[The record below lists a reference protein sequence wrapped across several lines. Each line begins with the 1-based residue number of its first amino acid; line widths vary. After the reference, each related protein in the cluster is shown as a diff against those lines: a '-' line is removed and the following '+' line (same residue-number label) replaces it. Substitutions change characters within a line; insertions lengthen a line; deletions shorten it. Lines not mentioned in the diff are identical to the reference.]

1 MGLNN
6 VAVRSLD
13 TLLSA
18 WADAVE
24 FFVRT
29 HIRQVDAQP
38 TTEGRRA
45 VVNALFE
52 ARDGMTVA
60 FDSSISS
67 DMFDGYGD
75 NWTMFLTRITCGGA
89 PLLKSGELTGD
100 GISVGVQFTEVQEV
114 HDFVSGETTTK
125 EVQRSQ
131 TIGFIPPDAFTEH
144 DASGWLQATKALA
157 SEIRSVVG
165 SQVERTT
172 HEVDERVA
180 QAAAEVW

>member
-1 MGLNN
+1 MGLDN

-29 HIRQVDAQP
+29 HIRLVDAQP
-38 TTEGRRA
+38 TTEGQRA

-52 ARDGMTVA
+52 ARDGLTVA

-67 DMFDGYGD
+67 DMFDGFGS
-75 NWTMFLTRITCGGA
+75 NWTIFLTRITCGGA
-89 PLLKSGELTGD
+89 PLLKSGELKGD
-100 GISVGVQFTEVQEV
+100 GVSVGVQFTDVQEV

-125 EVQRSQ
+125 EVQRSK
-131 TIGFIPPDAFTEH
+131 TIGFIPPHAFTEH

-165 SQVERTT
+165 SQVERTVY
-172 HEVDERVA
+172 EIDEQVA
-180 QAAAEVW
+180 QDASEVW